1 VCSRGGVVTGTL
13 PPGLSG
19 LGLACV
25 WETDTATRTPINR
38 PAPAAMAI
46 ARFVVPFISVR
57 ETGELIVQKSAD
69 SGAWRP
75 ADVYR
80 QESSG
85 LIP

>member
-1 VCSRGGVVTGTL
+1 MCWRGGVVTGAL
-13 PPGLSG
+13 PPEFCG

-25 WETDTATRTPINR
+25 WEIDTATRTPINR

-46 ARFVVPFISVR
+46 ARFVVPFISVG

-69 SGAWRP
+69 SGARCP

-80 QESSG
+80 RETS
-85 LIP
+85 